1 MKKISLPD
9 TLEDILTQLARNGFQ
24 AFLVGGCVRDLLLNK
39 VPKDWDIAT
48 NAQPQEIQQIFPE
61 SIYENNFGTVLVK
74 TSSTQPS
81 LKTVEITTFRKESKY
96 SDKRHPDLITF
107 ANTIE
112 EDLARRDF
120 TINALALEIQN
131 TKYDLQNNKYRI
143 IDPFQ
148 GQSDL
153 KKKLIRAVLDPQ
165 KRFQEDALRLLRAIR
180 FACELNFEIEQNT
193 FKALKQNAPLLKFIA
208 PERIR
213 DEFLKIINTPQA
225 AQGILLLQQTDLL
238 KEFLPELVEGIN
250 VSQNKHHLYDVF
262 EHLWRSLDYA
272 AKKNYSTEV
281 RLASLFH
288 DLGKP
293 RVKQGTGKD
302 ATFYNHEVVSAK
314 MTQQILTRL
323 RFPTEQI
330 EKITLLV
337 RYHGFVYD
345 PEITT
350 DAALRRLL
358 AKVGTENIKELA
370 QLREADRIGSGCPKA
385 LPFRLRHFLFRV
397 EKITKQLKGETPSL
411 KILKI
416 NGFDL
421 QNSLGLKPSPVIGL
435 ILNIL
440 LEEVLD
446 TPAKNTKNYLLQR
459 AQELIKLPETELKS
473 LSEQAKLKYQQLLKE
488 DEQKIKEKYSVS

>member
-1 MKKISLPD
+1 MNIPN
-9 TLEDILTQLARNGFQ
+9 DIITILKALDSNGFE
-24 AFLVGGCVRDLLLNK
+24 AYLVGGCVRDLLLK
-39 VPKDWDIAT
+39 KEPKDWDVT
-48 NAQPQEIQQIFPE
+48 TDAQPPEIQQIFPE

-272 AKKNYSTEV
+272 AKKT
-281 RLASLFH
+281 
-288 DLGKP
+288 
-293 RVKQGTGKD
+293 
-302 ATFYNHEVVSAK
+302 
-314 MTQQILTRL
+314 I
-323 RFPTEQI
+323 
-330 EKITLLV
+330 
-337 RYHGFVYD
+337 
-345 PEITT
+345 
-350 DAALRRLL
+350 ALRS
-358 AKVGTENIKELA
+358 
-370 QLREADRIGSGCPKA
+370 D
-385 LPFRLRHFLFRV
+385 
-397 EKITKQLKGETPSL
+397 
-411 KILKI
+411 
-416 NGFDL
+416 
-421 QNSLGLKPSPVIGL
+421 
-435 ILNIL
+435 
-440 LEEVLD
+440 
-446 TPAKNTKNYLLQR
+446 
-459 AQELIKLPETELKS
+459 
-473 LSEQAKLKYQQLLKE
+473 
-488 DEQKIKEKYSVS
+488 

>member
-1 MKKISLPD
+1 
-9 TLEDILTQLARNGFQ
+9 
-24 AFLVGGCVRDLLLNK
+24 
-39 VPKDWDIAT
+39 
-48 NAQPQEIQQIFPE
+48 
-61 SIYENNFGTVLVK
+61 
-74 TSSTQPS
+74 
-81 LKTVEITTFRKESKY
+81 
-96 SDKRHPDLITF
+96 
-107 ANTIE
+107 
-112 EDLARRDF
+112 
-120 TINALALEIQN
+120 
-131 TKYDLQNNKYRI
+131 
-143 IDPFQ
+143 
-148 GQSDL
+148 
-153 KKKLIRAVLDPQ
+153 
-165 KRFQEDALRLLRAIR
+165 
-180 FACELNFEIEQNT
+180 
-193 FKALKQNAPLLKFIA
+193 
-208 PERIR
+208 
-213 DEFLKIINTPQA
+213 
-225 AQGILLLQQTDLL
+225 
-238 KEFLPELVEGIN
+238 
-250 VSQNKHHLYDVF
+250 
-262 EHLWRSLDYA
+262 
-272 AKKNYSTEV
+272 
-281 RLASLFH
+281 
-288 DLGKP
+288 
-293 RVKQGTGKD
+293 
-302 ATFYNHEVVSAK
+302 
-314 MTQQILTRL
+314 
-323 RFPTEQI
+323 
-330 EKITLLV
+330 LV

-473 LSEQAKLKYQQLLKE
+473 VSEQAKLKYQQLLKE